1 MQLCRPLSLNGVLGV
16 KVGLCAA
23 VFYGFP
29 YKLHPKL
36 KIAGMSLGK
45 GLGMSLGKGLGMS
58 LGKGL
63 GMSLGKGLGMS
74 LGKGLGMRL
83 GKGLGMRLGNVQ
95 FYQCEVGFKVVV
107 RALCLK

>member
-1 MQLCRPLSLNGVLGV
+1 MQFLVQLCRPFSLNGALGV

-36 KIAGMSLGK
+36 KIA
-45 GLGMSLGKGLGMS
+45 GMS

>member
-1 MQLCRPLSLNGVLGV
+1 MLGV

-36 KIAGMSLGK
+36 KIA
-45 GLGMSLGKGLGMS
+45 GMS